1 MRVFW
6 RSSQELGSQENWN
19 KPHLNL
25 RAAQWKGSGI
35 WVKGRQKH
43 EQLVFGGTRVV
54 RWLRCAGRWLCGG
67 VRSGLQPAW
76 TASPVLQG
84 RLQTPS
90 SLASLCRVFP
100 EAPQPLLA
108 NSQVRMI
115 SCCQFP
121 LQTFKARWYRRR
133 ISLCLFQL
141 GIRLNT
147 PRSVPGEAGRQAQ
160 GALVR
165 VLPAFL

>member
-1 MRVFW
+1 MRMRVFW

-25 RAAQWKGSGI
+25 RVAQWKGSGI
-35 WVKGRQKH
+35 WVKGRQKR
-43 EQLVFGGTRVV
+43 EQLVFRVTRVV
-54 RWLRCAGRWLCGG
+54 RRLRCAGRQLFRGA
-67 VRSGLQPAW
+67 RSGVQPPQ
-76 TASPVLQG
+76 TAPPVLQD

-100 EAPQPLLA
+100 GAPQPLPA

-121 LQTFKARWYRRR
+121 LQAFKG
-133 ISLCLFQL
+133 SL
-141 GIRLNT
+141 
-147 PRSVPGEAGRQAQ
+147 V
-160 GALVR
+160 
-165 VLPAFL
+165 